1 MDRQPPHVPGLIDSH
16 CHLDYAPMSSDLAST
31 FARARAAGVE
41 QLIHIGCSPITM
53 GPAVELART
62 HAGVFAS
69 VGIHPHEAKLLDDAA
84 LATIER
90 LARDNPDVVLAIG
103 ETGLDYHYDFSPR
116 AEQLVAFGR
125 QLDLAR
131 ALDLPVVLHIRDAH
145 ADAWSVVAEHPPRAI
160 DPGVVHCF
168 TGTPA
173 EAERWVELGFHVSF
187 SGIATFKKATD
198 LRAAAKLVPADRILL
213 ETDAPYLAPEPL
225 RGRKN
230 EPANVAFTC
239 VCLADVRGESPD
251 VLARTAAANT
261 RALFKLPAPAIS
273 LGTPRGGGPGSVLAP
288 GS

>member
-1 MDRQPPHVPGLIDSH
+1 MDRLPPHIPGLIDSH
-16 CHLDYAPMSSDLAST
+16 CHLDYPPMSADLVAT

-41 QLIHIGCSPITM
+41 QVIHIGCSPKSM
-53 GPAVELART
+53 ARAVELAHA

-69 VGIHPHEAKLLDDAA
+69 VGVHPHDAKLLDDAT
-84 LATIER
+84 LATIEQ
-90 LARDNPDVVLAIG
+90 LARANPGRVVAIG

-131 ALDLPVVLHIRDAH
+131 TLDLPVVLHIRDAH
-145 ADAWSVVAEHPPRAI
+145 DDAWAVLADHPARAI

-173 EAERWVELGFHVSF
+173 EAERWVALGFHVSF

-213 ETDAPYLAPEPL
+213 ETDAPYLSPEPL

-239 VCLADVRGESPD
+239 VCLADVRGETPA

-261 RALFKLPAPAIS
+261 RALFKLPAAQPDSI
-273 LGTPRGGGPGSVLAP
+273 LAP
-288 GS
+288 